1 MQGSY
6 PYVIFSWLVLEKLS
20 RRLIMNQLQKRFS
33 ASLIALA
40 ALTAAPMAAWAAPAL
55 GMESTFAVLSVAGA
69 VTCTDSSITG
79 DVGCTAIANP
89 GDNSKS
95 KCNQGVGNGPE
106 GCDPG
111 NSNNNPWGSNDEN
124 GGIPG
129 DPGRGNNQVG
139 NR

>member
-1 MQGSY
+1 
-6 PYVIFSWLVLEKLS
+6 
-20 RRLIMNQLQKRFS
+20 MNQLQKRFS

-79 DVGCTAIANP
+79 DVGCTATANP
-89 GDNSKS
+89 GDNSKN